1 MSLHDRQDLR
11 QAPRHVIALAHYMR
25 DPAAPF
31 DMVPFCRE
39 IDRRFPGLSF
49 RDFLSAAVLAEAMAM
64 KVEGHA

>member
-1 MSLHDRQDLR
+1 
-11 QAPRHVIALAHYMR
+11 VIALAHYMR
-25 DPAAPF
+25 DPTAPF
-31 DMVPFCRE
+31 AMLPFCRE